1 MQTYR
6 NRNEAIEEAKNNF
19 TVLDGTSED
28 PRRYILRLKRRYA
41 EVPFNYDLWLQ
52 QGDTIVGMI
61 ERDGNYLSFT
71 GK

>member
-6 NRNEAIEEAKNNF
+6 TRGEAIQEAKEAF
-19 TVLDGTSED
+19 MVLDGTNTD
-28 PRRYILRLKRRYA
+28 PRRYVLRLKRRYA

-52 QGDTIVGMI
+52 NGDTIVGMV
-61 ERDGNYLSFT
+61 ERDGEYLSFT